1 MVNINNQRNENLGP
15 AERIINTLLT
25 HQDHLYHGRPGV
37 VTPSTVPG
45 ALPDWKFVTHK
56 VEGDKKVVYELKKV
70 GKKTTRVKLGVMTE
84 AVNPNGIKVLVR
96 TDNSPNH
103 PIVGEYREP
112 GLFPEIVD
120 WMYEQ
125 IASVYK
131 LDNEFCA
138 RWASYAWGQDHRD
151 FKTVIA
157 AFMLVQSRKG
167 DPIVDGGKV
176 EFFDD
181 DYRDIGEAMMLVH
194 DKDKGLSPKLLLRI
208 YDVLTLPQIAERN
221 RQLGFAVSQRK
232 PFLGRWPKVVE
243 KWLRH
248 REDNPRL
255 LDGLVKAGFR
265 TTVIRLAQLVHYKPE
280 TPRFFKIL
288 RWGQKQSA
296 TGHRQMLNVELDA
309 AQSWAGLTEV
319 QICERIVKEKPN
331 WKRIVGLLP
340 SEIGVTR
347 AIVAA
352 TIQANA
358 LSDKDLVILT
368 PTLEELG
375 LLDIAD
381 IKARWDKALKAATD
395 MRAMHIKLNV
405 KSEKVKEQLQAASD
419 TAVQKAV
426 EEITRGLRI
435 YFMIDTSG
443 SMQGAIER
451 AKEYIA
457 KFLQGFPPDR
467 IHISTFTTTGK
478 ELTLKLNAEGKA
490 SAASVENAFR
500 GITAGGGTEY
510 GQGVLVLQKH
520 KPKADED
527 AIFFFVGDEEAPPFD
542 TAVRASGLNP
552 IAFALLKVLANH
564 GAAGWRAA
572 QYGGDNN
579 TAVRETARRLNIPC
593 FMIDDKTFDDV
604 YAIPRTIRN
613 LIAATPVVARI
624 DTPTYKRVTLV
635 DQILATELLKKPIW
649 A

>member
-1 MVNINNQRNENLGP
+1 MVNVNNQRNENLGP
-15 AERIINTLLT
+15 AERIITTLLT

-37 VTPSTVPG
+37 VVPNG
-45 ALPDWKFVTHK
+45 RGLPDWKFVTHK
-56 VEGDKKVVYELKKV
+56 VENDKKVVYELVKV
-70 GKKTTRVKLGVMTE
+70 GKKTNRIKLGVMTE
-84 AVNPNGIKVLVR
+84 AVNPDGVKVFVR
-96 TDNSPNH
+96 TDASPNH

-112 GLFPEIVD
+112 GLFPEVVA

-125 IASVYK
+125 IAGVYK

-138 RWASYAWGQDHRD
+138 RWASYAWNQDHRD
-151 FKTVIA
+151 FKTVMA

-167 DPIVDGGKV
+167 DPVVEGGKV

-181 DYRDIGEAMMLVH
+181 DFRDVGEAMMLIH

-208 YDVLTLPQIAERN
+208 YDVLTLPAIAEQN
-221 RQLGFAVSQRK
+221 RKLGFAISQRK

-280 TPRFFKIL
+280 TPKFFKIL
-288 RWGQKQSA
+288 RWAQKQSA
-296 TGHRQMLNVELDA
+296 DGRRQMLDVELDA
-309 AQSWAGLTEV
+309 AQSWAGLTEA
-319 QICERIVKEKPN
+319 QICERIVKDKPN

-375 LLDIAD
+375 LLDVAD
-381 IKARWDKALKAATD
+381 IKARWEKALKAATD
-395 MRAMHIKLNV
+395 MRATNV
-405 KSEKVKEQLQAASD
+405 ARNVRSEKVKEQLNQASD
-419 TAVQKAV
+419 AAVQKAV
-426 EEITRGLRI
+426 EEVTRGLRI
-435 YFMIDTSG
+435 YFMIDVSA

-467 IHISTFTTTGK
+467 IHISTFNTIGK

-490 SAASVENAFR
+490 SAASVENAFK
-500 GITAGGGTEY
+500 GVMAGGGTSY
-510 GQGVLVLQKH
+510 GEGVRVLSKYP
-520 KPKADED
+520 PKADED
-527 AIFFFVGDEEAPPFD
+527 ALFIFVGDEEAPAF
-542 TAVRASGLNP
+542 ANEVRNSGLNP
-552 IAFALLKVLANH
+552 IAFGLLKVLANQ

-579 TAVRETARRLNIPC
+579 VAVRETARQLNIPC
-593 FMIDDKTFDDV
+593 FMIDEKTFDDV

-613 LIAATPVVARI
+613 LIAATPVSAGPVAVAH
-624 DTPTYKRVTLV
+624 KRVTLV
-635 DQILATELLKKPIW
+635 DQILKTDLLKKPAW